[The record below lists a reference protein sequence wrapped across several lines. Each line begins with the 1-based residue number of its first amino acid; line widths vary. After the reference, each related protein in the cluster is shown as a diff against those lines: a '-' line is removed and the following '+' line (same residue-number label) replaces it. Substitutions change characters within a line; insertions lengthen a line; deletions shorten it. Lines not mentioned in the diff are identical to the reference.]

1 VIDQPT
7 NLQAEAKPRPSWTG
21 VDVHALHRRRWRL
34 GLGQPITAV
43 EMGFKKTRFL
53 GI

>member
-1 VIDQPT
+1 
-7 NLQAEAKPRPSWTG
+7 
-21 VDVHALHRRRWRL
+21 L